1 MIFSD
6 SSILRTKTPNN
17 GEINGDN
24 KTYKQNIIITV
35 QIYQK
40 KCQVSVSLHSGIASV

>member
-40 KCQVSVSLHSGIASV
+40 NVKCRFLCIQV

>member
-17 GEINGDN
+17 GVITGDN
-24 KTYKQNIIITV
+24 NHINKI
-35 QIYQK
+35 
-40 KCQVSVSLHSGIASV
+40 